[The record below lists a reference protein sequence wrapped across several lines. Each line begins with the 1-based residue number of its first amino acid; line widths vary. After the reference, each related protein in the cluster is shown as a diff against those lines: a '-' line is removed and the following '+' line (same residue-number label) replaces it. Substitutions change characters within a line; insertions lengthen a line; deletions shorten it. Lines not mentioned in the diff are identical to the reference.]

1 MDELLN
7 ERRLGWR
14 QITIALL
21 CLLVLA
27 IDGLDYQMIAYVGP
41 LVIADFGISKA
52 ELGTTISAALIGMA
66 IGAIVGGPIGDRIG
80 RKPAI
85 VATAIFF
92 GLTTVATGFA
102 GNATELFLLRLVSG
116 LGFGVAFPNAFALI
130 SEWMPTRYRTMAVS
144 VGAIGSAVGGL
155 AGAGV
160 AALVIPAF
168 GWRACFQFSGGFT
181 LLAAVLLALLLLES
195 PDYLLKAGRR
205 ETLERNLRIAFGPVE
220 LPPAPAVEGKRAAPP
235 AIITSRRYLRTNL
248 ALWISAIGYSI
259 SSFGTY
265 SWTTTILTSAGH
277 SLNSALLGSSIYS
290 SLALV
295 GPLVSGAIAIY
306 LSARTVLLSLS
317 VIWIG
322 ATIALLSTLLT
333 HGDPLFLFLSLGV
346 IGYCAGSFAA
356 VLYAAAASLYE
367 PAGRS
372 TGIGATIGV
381 TRICGMVAAAVGG
394 ALLTVDPSFRA
405 FYISMALLLA
415 VSMLGLLALPRVPA
429 HSEQGE
435 L

>member
-1 MDELLN
+1 VLEEILN
-7 ERRLGWR
+7 GRRLGWR
-14 QITIALL
+14 QIIIVLL

-27 IDGLDYQMIAYVGP
+27 IDGLDYQMIAYVAP

-66 IGAIVGGPIGDRIG
+66 IGAIAGGPIGDRIG

-85 VATAIFF
+85 VATAVFF
-92 GLTTVATGFA
+92 GLTTIATGFA
-102 GNATELFLLRLVSG
+102 RNATELFALRLVSG
-116 LGFGVAFPNAFALI
+116 FGFGVAFPNAFALI
-130 SEWMPTRYRTMAVS
+130 SEWMPSRYRTMAVS
-144 VGAIGSAVGGL
+144 TGALGSAIGGL

-168 GWRACFQFSGGFT
+168 GWRACFQLSGGFT
-181 LLAAVLLALLLLES
+181 LLAAALLALLLLES
-195 PDYLLKAGRR
+195 PDFLLKSGRR
-205 ETLERNLRIAFGPVE
+205 EKLERNLRLAFGAVEPPSAPPVE
-220 LPPAPAVEGKRAAPP
+220 AGRPKPP

-259 SSFGTY
+259 SAFGTY

-277 SLNSALLGSSIYS
+277 SLNSALLGSSTYS

-295 GPLVSGAIAIY
+295 GPLISGAIAIY
-306 LSARTVLLSLS
+306 LSARTVLLTLS

-322 ATIALLSTLLT
+322 ATIALLATLLSN
-333 HGDPLFLFLSLGV
+333 GGALFLFLWLGV
-346 IGYCAGSFAA
+346 IGFCAGSFAA
-356 VLYAAAASLYE
+356 VLYAAAAGLYE

-381 TRICGMVAAAVGG
+381 TRVCGMLAAAVGG
-394 ALLTVDPSFRA
+394 ALLTIDPSFRA

-415 VSMLGLLALPRVPA
+415 ISMLGLLALPRAPA
-429 HSEQGE
+429 YSDEGE
-435 L
+435 